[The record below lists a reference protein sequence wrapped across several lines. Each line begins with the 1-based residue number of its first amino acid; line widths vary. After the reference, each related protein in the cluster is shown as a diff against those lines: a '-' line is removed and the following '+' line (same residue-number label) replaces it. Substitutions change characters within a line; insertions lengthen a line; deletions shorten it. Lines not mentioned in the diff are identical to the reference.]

1 MMIIPASTDTVMI
14 NIWKL
19 TVNQTWTQGQ
29 RKKNASLHEQIL
41 SLSKHSNEL
50 LSGKDANVFYSK
62 MIMIYEEDL
71 HHKTG
76 EKRTLVS
83 FSFLADMVHY
93 KLFFLLVN
101 LAVWAFFHLFVQSLK
116 CHKCILQ
123 TTYSCS
129 KIFKL
134 NSKSKL
140 IYSFYRP
147 ARK

>member
-1 MMIIPASTDTVMI
+1 MIIPASTDTVMI

-76 EKRTLVS
+76 EKRTLI
-83 FSFLADMVHY
+83 SFLSWLTWY
-93 KLFFLLVN
+93 ITNYFSYWLILQFGLFFTY
-101 LAVWAFFHLFVQSLK
+101 LFKV
-116 CHKCILQ
+116 
-123 TTYSCS
+123 
-129 KIFKL
+129 
-134 NSKSKL
+134 
-140 IYSFYRP
+140 
-147 ARK
+147 